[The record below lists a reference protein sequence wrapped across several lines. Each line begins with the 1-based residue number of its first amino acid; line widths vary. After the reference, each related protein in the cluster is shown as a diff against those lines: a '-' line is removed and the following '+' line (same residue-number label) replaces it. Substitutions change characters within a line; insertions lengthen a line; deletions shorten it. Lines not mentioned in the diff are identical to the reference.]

1 MSTDVD
7 SRPREKKANLWA
19 RLSGTFATRPLDED
33 DDQPHSADAPS
44 ASSAEDT
51 GRKQRGSGGEGRG
64 GRGGLLGSA
73 RSRTNDGSSQGDDAA
88 GSESDDSSP
97 KQRRSFGR
105 RKDRGSGSDS
115 GGSHPSSP
123 LASPSTVKRRS
134 KGKSDTAESNADL
147 ITTSSG
153 NISVS
158 GATTTT
164 STTSTNN
171 SGGAGDSG
179 EPAAAKP
186 VTTWVTSPRGPRSPI
201 ASPRS
206 PDEISSQRPSRG
218 WAAGTAHPR
227 EDTSPRSNNKYLSVR
242 RGKAFFGF
250 GSKPEEVLSTSPP
263 SSPPPVPFVVD
274 EGRVAIV
281 VECLDQKF
289 QRTIRTD
296 EDATLND
303 ILAQLVKKN
312 PFPDVNDYAFF
323 LKENKTRGPLS
334 KLEPLK
340 NFAFEPMTVLQLIRT
355 QVVLKV
361 EWEGTTFNIATQ
373 PESSVKQT
381 LQQIHTIIRKK
392 TTLEKPN
399 EYCLFFPMEKGGE
412 IMLEEKRT
420 IASYRLNSHTLLH
433 FKKISK
439 SITATQKSTQRLDK
453 LLAAEKE
460 AGDDKVYLIIE
471 SPTHGIKK
479 TFQFSSDTQVM
490 EAMRQFNRYCKATNT
505 SAYHLVIP
513 PATSND
519 DEVVLDNMQRLSHYN
534 FGHLTRVHFKE
545 KVSPSA
551 PPRMSTLMSGLGGTL
566 RRRTVLT
573 ASQEKAI
580 TKNQQQPFSVFRID
594 PSILP
599 HVEDN
604 GFQVPAFLAQ
614 MRKSLYEKNA
624 LEQEGLFRLA
634 GDELEMNLIKK
645 QVSDGSYTDCID
657 VNAVA
662 TLIKRWFGE
671 LPVRVF
677 AAMPK
682 GEYERCVG
690 DEAACATFPDRLA
703 EPHRTLFLWF
713 AAILIDV
720 AKRQHINKM
729 GPGNLAVVVAPILA
743 HIPDGNPIEGLIITG
758 HVVNIITVYLQ
769 HRLKSEA

>member
-7 SRPREKKANLWA
+7 SRPREKKGNLWA

-33 DDQPHSADAPS
+33 DGQPHSADAPS

-158 GATTTT
+158 GATTT

-471 SPTHGIKK
+471 SPTH
-479 TFQFSSDTQVM
+479 
-490 EAMRQFNRYCKATNT
+490 
-505 SAYHLVIP
+505 
-513 PATSND
+513 
-519 DEVVLDNMQRLSHYN
+519 
-534 FGHLTRVHFKE
+534 
-545 KVSPSA
+545 
-551 PPRMSTLMSGLGGTL
+551 
-566 RRRTVLT
+566 
-573 ASQEKAI
+573 
-580 TKNQQQPFSVFRID
+580 
-594 PSILP
+594 
-599 HVEDN
+599 
-604 GFQVPAFLAQ
+604 
-614 MRKSLYEKNA
+614 
-624 LEQEGLFRLA
+624 
-634 GDELEMNLIKK
+634 
-645 QVSDGSYTDCID
+645 
-657 VNAVA
+657 
-662 TLIKRWFGE
+662 
-671 LPVRVF
+671 
-677 AAMPK
+677 
-682 GEYERCVG
+682 
-690 DEAACATFPDRLA
+690 
-703 EPHRTLFLWF
+703 
-713 AAILIDV
+713 
-720 AKRQHINKM
+720 
-729 GPGNLAVVVAPILA
+729 
-743 HIPDGNPIEGLIITG
+743 
-758 HVVNIITVYLQ
+758 
-769 HRLKSEA
+769 